1 LVEGEHLVLKAI
13 DLVGNSKG
21 KDQQVEEIRRALQA
35 LKLKDLEVDVTSTKL
50 SLQQELTTLRSA
62 IENGGTATTAVSA
75 APPPPALPTPPATSE
90 KDLEKLRSLETE
102 NTTLRSHI
110 KDFEIKLAAAND
122 AIAKANG
129 NAAESAKLEIQS
141 LKTQLEQVKRESTA
155 KDNQIQE
162 KDAAIAAHL
171 KKIDSL
177 SKEVQSSAASAGSQE
192 QALKTDIEKA
202 KATAAQLEARLAA
215 TTREWEAKYG
225 AKSQE
230 LTKLGEDKARELKEL
245 EARLEAE
252 KEEMMEAMA
261 QEIEVS
267 RCVWVGAFV
276 SLIASNSVAPTADTP
291 VALILICNSEQE
303 VETTKASEFEGLN
316 KELEASKQRC
326 AALQSSNKGV
336 VAQLAR
342 LQTAVRALARDY
354 KAHRTT
360 SRTQLAELGQSIVA
374 QYKPMFVG
382 KLKVGC
388 IYQSVCSSNVG
399 THLPE
404 RTTLMPTCL
413 LYYRLWATSWR

>member
-75 APPPPALPTPPATSE
+75 VPPPPALPTPPATSE

-230 LTKLGEDKARELKEL
+230 LTKLGEDKARELMEL

-267 RCVWVGAFV
+267 RCGWVGALV
-276 SLIASNSVAPTADTP
+276 SLIAV
-291 VALILICNSEQE
+291 I
-303 VETTKASEFEGLN
+303 FG
-316 KELEASKQRC
+316 
-326 AALQSSNKGV
+326 
-336 VAQLAR
+336 
-342 LQTAVRALARDY
+342 
-354 KAHRTT
+354 RTD
-360 SRTQLAELGQSIVA
+360 G
-374 QYKPMFVG
+374 
-382 KLKVGC
+382 
-388 IYQSVCSSNVG
+388 
-399 THLPE
+399 
-404 RTTLMPTCL
+404 
-413 LYYRLWATSWR
+413 

>member
-62 IENGGTATTAVSA
+62 IENGGTATAAVSA

-267 RCVWVGAFV
+267 RCWVGAFV
-276 SLIASNSVAPTADTP
+276 PVVCVIFEPTVHAD
-291 VALILICNSEQE
+291 
-303 VETTKASEFEGLN
+303 GG
-316 KELEASKQRC
+316 R
-326 AALQSSNKGV
+326 
-336 VAQLAR
+336 
-342 LQTAVRALARDY
+342 
-354 KAHRTT
+354 
-360 SRTQLAELGQSIVA
+360 
-374 QYKPMFVG
+374 
-382 KLKVGC
+382 
-388 IYQSVCSSNVG
+388 
-399 THLPE
+399 
-404 RTTLMPTCL
+404 
-413 LYYRLWATSWR
+413 